1 MQNLAFKEDCLLRPT
16 LDKTMRR
23 IQLNCKIIP
32 DLSEL
37 HNEPARLV
45 EVITKLQITNN
56 VQKEKLKDAQHLLHC
71 LENDCEVC
79 FPDEGVK
86 YESDADDYFYDRDIA
101 DDCDIFESTDEND
114 EDQDR
119 NRLIPRHPQYST
131 PKSPSPWSVAVT
143 RNHPLPGWKKC

>member
-79 FPDEGVK
+79 FPDEGAQLILCLVAS
-86 YESDADDYFYDRDIA
+86 ELSLPVSVQF
-101 DDCDIFESTDEND
+101 CCIF
-114 EDQDR
+114 
-119 NRLIPRHPQYST
+119 
-131 PKSPSPWSVAVT
+131 AVT
-143 RNHPLPGWKKC
+143 KDKFGSFLKKLLITSIRS

>member
-45 EVITKLQITNN
+45 EVITKLQITN
-56 VQKEKLKDAQHLLHC
+56 KKLKDAQHLLHC

-86 YESDADDYFYDRDIA
+86 Y
-101 DDCDIFESTDEND
+101 
-114 EDQDR
+114 
-119 NRLIPRHPQYST
+119 
-131 PKSPSPWSVAVT
+131 V
-143 RNHPLPGWKKC
+143 